1 MKIKRIVRITITI
14 LIIII
19 VSNNTAI
26 ALNQDISMNESWQDK
41 IGQFLERLE

>member
-26 ALNQDISMNESWQDK
+26 ALNQDISTNESWQDK